1 MGGIWAVVKPYM
13 TEISFLVTFTVL
25 IFSIFGLK
33 PHEWWRRR
41 KERREAVE
49 RLVKAASKIEE
60 SIESNRRIDAKLNGV
75 ATKIETV
82 CCNTSAHEGRIRK
95 IEDLLTQH
103 AKMID
108 NSLEERKLTSMGMLA
123 LLDDAIDKRG
133 ANGKAHAA
141 RDGLE
146 AYLHERAH

>member
-1 MGGIWAVVKPYM
+1 MGDIWAVIKPYM
-13 TEISFLVTFTVL
+13 TEISFLVTFAVL

-41 KERREAVE
+41 KERKEAVE

-60 SIESNRRIDAKLNGV
+60 NIESNKRLDAKLNGV
-75 ATKIETV
+75 AKKIETV
-82 CCNTSAHEGRIRK
+82 CCDTSAQEERIRK
-95 IEDLLTQH
+95 IEELMAQH

-123 LLDDAIDKRG
+123 LLDEAIDKRG

-141 RDGLE
+141 RDALE